1 MGTIISRNQGNKTY
15 YIYQE
20 TYREKLNKKDLN
32 LKNLIKIS
40 KEFSLNSNLLKNKK
54 VIRTIKRIESKNSNA
69 SMIMLGNAVFSD
81 KYFKDS
87 KELIIKD
94 KGACLC

>member
-1 MGTIISRNQGNKTY
+1 M
-15 YIYQE
+15 
-20 TYREKLNKKDLN
+20 
-32 LKNLIKIS
+32 
-40 KEFSLNSNLLKNKK
+40 KNKK
-54 VIRTIKRIESKNSNA
+54 VIRIINDVENNNGNA

-81 KYFKDS
+81 SYFKGS